1 MHPGR
6 LKKDNSIS
14 DARVLTLL
22 EVFLVNGLPQSYE
35 VPKKYRDKESF
46 IREVM
51 GEIMLPRFLER
62 ICLEIPVPAD
72 AWIEEDEENTSE

>member
-35 VPKKYRDKESF
+35 VPEKYRDKEAF

-62 ICLEIPVPAD
+62 IRLEIPVPDD
-72 AWIEEDEENTSE
+72 AWAEIEEDNSEE